1 MYVKQNDFI
10 NYDIHLSLSVQMHE
24 SYMKN
29 IFKHQIKVQVHGI
42 HSKLYCI
49 LEVVSCHVHVS
60 CVSRKVIKHL
70 RLNLRVDSEVT

>member
-1 MYVKQNDFI
+1 MYVTISKIRRFKQNDFI

-49 LEVVSCHVHVS
+49 LEVV
-60 CVSRKVIKHL
+60 
-70 RLNLRVDSEVT
+70 TYM